1 MDPVP
6 PMLVGVSITGSGA
19 RFVLPRAG
27 VPVPEIAPADATHV
41 SSLPLT
47 EGFLFCF
54 IVCLCDLLCFAGACF
69 FCSDLVY
76 CHG

>member
-19 RFVLPRAG
+19 HLTLPRAG
-27 VPVPEIAPADATHV
+27 TPVPEIAPADATHV
-41 SSLPLT
+41 SFLPMI
-47 EGFLFCF
+47 EGFLFS
-54 IVCLCDLLCFAGACF
+54 CLFDFFCFAGARLF
-69 FCSDLVY
+69 YLNLVH

>member
-19 RFVLPRAG
+19 RFALPRVG

-41 SSLPLT
+41 SFLPLT
-47 EGFLFCF
+47 EGFLLLLY
-54 IVCLCDLLCFAGACF
+54 CL
-69 FCSDLVY
+69 LV
-76 CHG
+76 